1 MPTAYIHET
10 TIYYDEIGRGEP
22 LLMLHGMMESG
33 RTHARTASILSSYYR
48 VIVPDLR
55 GYGRSNTVHR
65 RFPPDFYDRDAADMA
80 ALLRHLGIT
89 NARIF
94 GVADGGEVALLLAL
108 DHPDLVRAV
117 VALSVT
123 GAFPPGLLDI
133 LPRIGSW
140 VTDHD
145 TEDVRRRS
153 EVLREYGLEE
163 TQAMYASW
171 KEAVRAIFA
180 AGGDISL
187 ARAATITC
195 PVLIVN
201 GAEDRLNTPQMSQA
215 LADAIPDA
223 ELHLVPDTS
232 QLIDDK
238 YRRLFID
245 LVVEWLQAH

>member
-1 MPTAYIHET
+1 MPTAYINET
-10 TIYYDEIGRGEP
+10 TIYYDEIGRGDP
-22 LLMLHGMMESG
+22 LLLIHGMLESG
-33 RTHARTASILSSYYR
+33 RVHARTAAILSSYYR

-55 GYGRSNTVHR
+55 GYGRSNTVKR
-65 RFPPDFYDRDAADMA
+65 RFPPDFYERDAADMA

-94 GVADGGEVALLLAL
+94 GVADGGETALLLAL

-133 LPRIGSW
+133 LPRIGGW
-140 VTDHD
+140 VTDPD

-153 EVLREYGLEE
+153 EVVREYGLEE

-187 ARAATITC
+187 SRAAIIAC